1 MRLLGLDP
9 GLRHTGWGVVDVV
22 GNRLSHVAAG
32 VVHSRA
38 GETLATRLVDLF
50 RQLNGVL
57 DRYAPDE
64 AAVEETFV
72 NKNPASTLK
81 LGVARGV
88 VLLAPAERGIPVF
101 EYSANLIKKSV
112 VGVGHADKQQIEMMV
127 RRLLPGAAIEAS
139 DAADALAVAICH
151 AHHAQTQRAWG
162 QTLSPTGRGRDP
174 RQREGEGVAP
184 LRDASAHGLTAA
196 APSPRPSPRRGEG
209 DGIADARQQTN
220 PARAAT
226 TLSPAGRGKGEGV
239 VGADTA
245 PAIPLTPTLSPRGE
259 GDLAADAQ
267 RKPTLAE
274 AERARRLRRDS
285 TDVETLL
292 WCRLRNRQLEKAK
305 FRRQEPI
312 LGFTA
317 DFVCHEQRL
326 IVELDGGQHTLR
338 SDKDAQRTRLLEQA
352 GFRVLRFWNNDVV
365 ENIDGVL
372 EAIRSSLTTT
382 VGDSR

>member
-9 GLRHTGWGVVDVV
+9 GLRHTGWGVVDVA

-32 VVHSRA
+32 VVHSRD
-38 GETLATRLVDLF
+38 GEKLATRLVDLF
-50 RQLNGVL
+50 RQLNSVL

-88 VLLAPAERGIPVF
+88 VLLVPAERGIPVF

-127 RRLLPGAAIEAS
+127 RRLLPGAAIEAA

-151 AHHAQTQRAWG
+151 AHHAQTQRAWSAG
-162 QTLSPTGRGRDP
+162 KSLSPAGRVRDP
-174 RQREGEGVAP
+174 RQREGEGAAQ
-184 LRDASAHGLTAA
+184 LRDAGVRNFVAA

-209 DGIADARQQTN
+209 DASID
-220 PARAAT
+220 P
-226 TLSPAGRGKGEGV
+226 K
-239 VGADTA
+239 
-245 PAIPLTPTLSPRGE
+245 
-259 GDLAADAQ
+259 
-267 RKPTLAE
+267 RKSTVAE
-274 AERARRLRRDS
+274 TSRARRLRREA

-292 WCRLRNRQLEKAK
+292 WRRLRDRQLDDAK

-312 LGFTA
+312 LGFA
-317 DFVCHEQRL
+317 VDFVCHDKQL
-326 IVELDGGQHTLR
+326 IIELDGGQHASRPVEDTR
-338 SDKDAQRTRLLEQA
+338 RTQMLEQA
-352 GFRVLRFWNNDVV
+352 GFRVLRFWNTDVI
-365 ENIDGVL
+365 ENLDGVL
-372 EAIRSSLTTT
+372 EAIHMSLSATA
-382 VGDSR
+382 GAAR